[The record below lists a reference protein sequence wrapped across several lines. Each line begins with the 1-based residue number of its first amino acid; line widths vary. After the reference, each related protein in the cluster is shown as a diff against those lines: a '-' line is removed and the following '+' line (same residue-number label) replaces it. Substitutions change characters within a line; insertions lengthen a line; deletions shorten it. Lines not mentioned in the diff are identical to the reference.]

1 MKKQIQPMSIGK
13 YVMKAIGGSLFL
25 LFPLGMTAQT
35 SSNDSISRTVALDE
49 VTIVASNV
57 TRVDNHLV
65 IYPNTRQKKSSNSGY
80 GVLKRLMIPGMI
92 VDMQSNKAEAMGMPV
107 SFYINGQPADER
119 DVQMLRPK
127 DIAKIEY
134 HDNPTGK
141 YAKDQVVVNFILK
154 EYKAGGYVQVDGLQ
168 TIGYTHG
175 DYNLA
180 TSLNRKHTTYSV
192 FAGANFFDVGSNR
205 TGMAEHYALPGQ
217 LVDRTSGSDETYSRH
232 SEYVQFRLQRQ
243 KAGRYIVGKLSLINN
258 ASPRSEVAGT
268 VRTGDEASTFTTS
281 TDQKSLSPKLDLT
294 GTIPLSKTQSFTF
307 GLHGTY
313 SRNLYNRTYREPDFE
328 SGSYE
333 SENAGGFQLSALYNY
348 SKEKHS
354 FSVELFDFHH
364 VWKAQYAGSHPL
376 DQSLWKNESLAFL
389 SYNYAFTPKLSLRS
403 RVGVDWLQYRLHGS
417 EKLSKLSPRVVL
429 NFQYQLKS
437 GMLLWSSSYNNYNYG
452 MDLINQARIGLN
464 PYLVQTGNPY
474 LKVGRSFNSYLY
486 YSGKIKKTGLSAI
499 LQYKLEHNPVVHDY
513 YAEDTYLVK
522 SFTNRGN
529 IHYYGAILAASH
541 TFNRTFSLSG
551 DIRYNYTSVHSVC
564 EFGSRNL
571 TGNLNA
577 NVYLGDFSFSLY
589 INFRNKIVNTT
600 SLGIEETPVNY
611 GLECTYSK
619 GNFFAEVNL
628 VSPFTDRKFR
638 KTFQHALYAY
648 DSDEDFK
655 TNSRYCHIKLAYIL
669 DFGRQTKKVRQE
681 VDRTVNSSLLKF
693 F

>member
-1 MKKQIQPMSIGK
+1 MKNIKKYIG
-13 YVMKAIGGSLFL
+13 AIL
-25 LFPLGMTAQT
+25 LFIPIDTIAQSQSTDTITKNISLG
-35 SSNDSISRTVALDE
+35 E
-49 VTIVASNV
+49 VTIVADNV
-57 TRVDNHLV
+57 SRIGNHLV
-65 IYPNTRQKKSSNSGY
+65 IYPNVQQKKSANSGY

-92 VDMQSNKAEAMGMPV
+92 VDTQSNKAEAMGMPV
-107 SFYINGQPADER
+107 SFYINGQPADEK
-119 DVQMLRPK
+119 DVRMLRPK

-141 YAKDQVVVNFILK
+141 YAKDQIVVNFILK
-154 EYKAGGYVQVDGLQ
+154 EYKAGGYVQLDGLQ

-180 TSLNRKHTTYSV
+180 TTLNRKLITYSV
-192 FAGANFFDVGSNR
+192 FAGANYFDVGNNR

-217 LVDRTSGSDETYSRH
+217 PVDRTSSSDEAYSKH
-232 SEYVQFRLQRQ
+232 SEYVQFRLQHQ
-243 KAGRYIVGKLSLINN
+243 KAERYIVGKLSLINN

-294 GTIPLSKTQSFTF
+294 GTFPLSNTQSFTF

-313 SRNLYNRTYREPDFE
+313 SRNLYNRTYVEPDFE
-328 SGSYE
+328 SYSYE
-333 SENAGGFQLSALYNY
+333 SENAGGLQLSALYDY

-364 VWKAQYAGSHPL
+364 VWKAKYEGSHPL

-389 SYNYAFTPKLSLRS
+389 SYNYAFTSKLSLRS
-403 RVGVDWLQYRLHGS
+403 RVGVDWLQYRLHDS

-429 NFQYQLKS
+429 NFQYRLKS

-452 MDLINQARIGLN
+452 MDLINQARIELN

-474 LKVGRSFNSYLY
+474 LKIGRSFNSYLY
-486 YSGKIKKTGLSAI
+486 YSGKIKKTGISAI
-499 LQYKLEHNPVVHDY
+499 LQYRLDHNPVVHDY
-513 YAEDTYLVK
+513 YAEDNYLVK

-541 TFNRTFSLSG
+541 VFNRAFSLSG

-564 EFGSRNL
+564 DFGSRNL

-577 NVYLGDFSFSLY
+577 NIYLRDFSLSPY
-589 INFRNKIVNTT
+589 INFSNKIVNTT
-600 SLGIEETPVNY
+600 SLGIEEIPVNY
-611 GLECTYSK
+611 GVECTYSK
-619 GNFFAEVNL
+619 GNFFAEVHV
-628 VSPFTDRKFR
+628 VSPFTNRKFR
-638 KTFQHALYAY
+638 KTFQHELYTY
-648 DSDEDFK
+648 CSDDAFRI
-655 TNSRYCHIKLAYIL
+655 NSRYCHVKLAYTL
-669 DFGRQTKKVRQE
+669 DFGHQVRKSKQ
-681 VDRTVNSSLLKF
+681 DIDKSINSSLLKVD
-693 F
+693 